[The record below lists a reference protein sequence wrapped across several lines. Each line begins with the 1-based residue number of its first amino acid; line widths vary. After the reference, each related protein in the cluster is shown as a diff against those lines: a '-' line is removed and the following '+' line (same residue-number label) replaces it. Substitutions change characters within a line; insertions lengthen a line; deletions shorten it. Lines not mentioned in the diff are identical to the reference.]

1 MHIYINILDVL
12 DFIIL
17 YSIYI
22 YIYLYY
28 IILICILYYV
38 YAKDYFIMYIL

>member
-1 MHIYINILDVL
+1 MYIYIYILDVL

-17 YSIYI
+17 YSTIYI
-22 YIYLYY
+22 YIYY
-28 IILICILYYV
+28 IIVICNLYYV

>member
-1 MHIYINILDVL
+1 MYIYILDVL

-17 YSIYI
+17 YSII
-22 YIYLYY
+22 YILYHSDMY
-28 IILICILYYV
+28 LYYV